1 MSITAVVKNYVK
13 FSGDQESDLIFN
25 SGSLADSPAMQE
37 LASLTTG
44 NNTITVPDVD
54 DFTVHG
60 VVIIPPDANTIQPT
74 IKGVNGD
81 TGFALSESEV
91 SVIQFGTTV
100 PASFVL
106 NVSEDV
112 AGFRLVWF

>member
-13 FSGDQESDLIFN
+13 FSGDQESELIFGSN
-25 SGSLADSPAMQE
+25 SLADSPAMQE
-37 LASLTTG
+37 LATLAIG
-44 NNTITVPDVD
+44 NNTITVPDVE

-60 VVIIPPDANTIQPT
+60 VIIIPPAANTEQPT

-81 TGFALSESEV
+81 TGFALSASQV
-91 SVIQFGTTV
+91 SVLQFGDTV

-106 NVSEDV
+106 NVAAEIV
-112 AGFRLVWF
+112 GLRLVWF